1 MKRRLLIRKL
11 ESVGFV
17 FERHGGEHDVYRR
30 GNDLEQ
36 VPRHKEINEITALK
50 ILRKWNKNKCET
62 TKNSKNSTTIGSE
75 KI

>member
-30 GNDLEQ
+30 GSDLEQ

-50 ILRKWNKNKCET
+50 ILRKWNIK
-62 TKNSKNSTTIGSE
+62 
-75 KI
+75 

>member
-50 ILRKWNKNKCET
+50 ILRKWNIK
-62 TKNSKNSTTIGSE
+62 
-75 KI
+75 

>member
-1 MKRRLLIRKL
+1 MKRRVLIRKL
-11 ESVGFV
+11 ESAGFV

-50 ILRKWNKNKCET
+50 ILRKWNIK
-62 TKNSKNSTTIGSE
+62 
-75 KI
+75 